1 MLSDKFLGA
10 VLITMF
16 SKHDTYMHLQHK
28 RLVKPLAATG
38 EARHFTTNSAAPSWF
53 QDWCCAYPWPPG
65 IGALQTMV
73 MDERREGSWRI
84 MEDDDFQ
91 RTFRK
96 SQHSQEKALKFF
108 RCTQGHLQHNASS
121 TLVDLALGTDQ
132 GPGFRLVEEVLGR
145 WIQSKLSSD
154 WSSQSTKPSW

>member
-1 MLSDKFLGA
+1 
-10 VLITMF
+10 MF
-16 SKHDTYMHLQHK
+16 AKHDTYMHLQHQ

-65 IGALQTMV
+65 ISTLQTMV

-84 MEDDDFQ
+84 IRGWWWFSENLPQ
-91 RTFRK
+91 ISTFPRK
-96 SQHSQEKALKFF
+96 GPEELQSQEL
-108 RCTQGHLQHNASS
+108 QHLQHNASS
-121 TLVDLALGTDQ
+121 TLVDLALGADQ
-132 GPGFRLVEEVLGR
+132 GPGFRLVEEVLCR

-154 WSSQSTKPSW
+154 WFSQSTKPSW